1 MDRAFEIHFPT
12 FLYARFGSQIF
23 VPIFRGGS
31 KDFSVPNFLNL
42 LNELDLVGGVMC
54 ILPGGS
60 PVDFFGGL
68 VFLNKEG
75 EIQEKD
81 AFF

>member
-1 MDRAFEIHFPT
+1 
-12 FLYARFGSQIF
+12 
-23 VPIFRGGS
+23 
-31 KDFSVPNFLNL
+31 
-42 LNELDLVGGVMC
+42 MC

-81 AFF
+81 AFLDINPVVLNIVDSLQGYLALKCLLLDGIRTGPIKSCSCE

>member
-1 MDRAFEIHFPT
+1 MLVLVLRSS
-12 FLYARFGSQIF
+12 FL
-23 VPIFRGGS
+23 RGGS

-60 PVDFFGGL
+60 PVSFFGGL